1 MQASMRSGLFGERVA
16 LFNFLQALVLLPA
29 EKGCNALQM
38 LSQVLREVSIYLQ
51 KVFIVVVVERV
62 DVLA

>member
-1 MQASMRSGLFGERVA
+1 M
-16 LFNFLQALVLLPA
+16 LLPA
-29 EKGCNALQM
+29 ETGCNALQM